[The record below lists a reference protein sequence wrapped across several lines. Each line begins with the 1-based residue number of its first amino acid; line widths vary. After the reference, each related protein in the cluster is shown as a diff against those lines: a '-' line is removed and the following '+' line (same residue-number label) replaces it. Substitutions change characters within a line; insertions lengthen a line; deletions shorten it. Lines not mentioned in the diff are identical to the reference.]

1 MYAVAFSKVVQNLF
15 GMRKEVWLGRSS
27 VHEVLLKGSWDL
39 VWVSSSMR
47 KNSGEA
53 FAAQSMLVN
62 FAQIVVVPKL
72 EVDFMKGA
80 EKLFEG
86 WDAYVLQGIYLE
98 EFEEGFAYVSVV
110 IPEGMV
116 KIEKEVLVVFQ
127 GGLTSVLVILNFVGG
142 QFPV

>member
-1 MYAVAFSKVVQNLF
+1 M
-15 GMRKEVWLGRSS
+15 
-27 VHEVLLKGSWDL
+27 HEVLLKGSWDL

-47 KNSGEA
+47 KNAGEA
-53 FAAQSMLVN
+53 FATQSMLVD
-62 FAQIVVVPKL
+62 FAEVVVVPKL

-142 QFPV
+142 QFSV

>member
-1 MYAVAFSKVVQNLF
+1 MYAVAFSEVVQNLF

-47 KNSGEA
+47 KYAGEA
-53 FAAQSMLVN
+53 FAAQSLLVY
-62 FAQIVVVPKL
+62 FAEVVVVPKL

-86 WDAYVLQGIYLE
+86 RDAYVL
-98 EFEEGFAYVSVV
+98 
-110 IPEGMV
+110 
-116 KIEKEVLVVFQ
+116 
-127 GGLTSVLVILNFVGG
+127 
-142 QFPV
+142 

>member
-1 MYAVAFSKVVQNLF
+1 M
-15 GMRKEVWLGRSS
+15 WLGGSS

-39 VWVSSSMR
+39 VRVSSSMR
-47 KNSGEA
+47 KYAGEA
-53 FAAQSMLVN
+53 FAAQSLLVY
-62 FAQIVVVPKL
+62 FAEVVVVPKL